1 VARCYSI
8 ALMNLEP
15 KSIKEYERVLNKYPR
30 HVLKKMHSFI
40 DIAIDQIVSDA
51 IQLNLLGSKLD
62 KEGLNVNDIEN
73 FHSIFSS
80 KQFQIFPPSEK
91 LKLFKHYRFEQIETE
106 DDYAYIELFPP
117 AEQGR
122 KNIFNIFEALK
133 NLIQNPK
140 DKITVGVEIEIFLD
154 KHGNLWREPKEKFN
168 YPIEKGSRR
177 LTIVKLLIEHA
188 NKNDDYIK
196 TEKIADSIHAT
207 REQVRADANRIKP
220 IARKNLKLQYDFI
233 EGRQD
238 SGYRINPSFKVK
250 IIK

>member
-1 VARCYSI
+1 MHLAI
-8 ALMNLEP
+8 I
-15 KSIKEYERVLNKYPR
+15 IK
-30 HVLKKMHSFI
+30 
-40 DIAIDQIVSDA
+40 
-51 IQLNLLGSKLD
+51 
-62 KEGLNVNDIEN
+62 
-73 FHSIFSS
+73 
-80 KQFQIFPPSEK
+80 FPN
-91 LKLFKHYRFEQIETE
+91 
-106 DDYAYIELFPP
+106 
-117 AEQGR
+117 